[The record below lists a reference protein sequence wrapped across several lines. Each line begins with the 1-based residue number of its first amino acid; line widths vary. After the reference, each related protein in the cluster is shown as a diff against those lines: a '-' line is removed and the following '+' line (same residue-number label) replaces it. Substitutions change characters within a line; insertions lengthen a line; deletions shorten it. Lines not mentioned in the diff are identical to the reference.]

1 MATTVL
7 NTKISE
13 VINKISNTSNLVT
26 TNVLNTKIN
35 EVENKIS
42 YHDKQIT
49 TPKFNKLIAERFV
62 ARLKQA
68 NLVTEADSDNKLT
81 ILNRPITANETKN
94 LEDQKKLDCLITN
107 GYKFS
112 LGGMNFTSNDGS
124 QNMFF
129 YQRTLDTFELKK
141 KDKGTDYVLNWKSNK
156 AYNFKLKP
164 LYTAFLHSIKVSG
177 YRIKIKFDKDPLAV
191 EQYNYLSKIVNV
203 SIVYDLHTWSRN
215 PTNNF

>member
-112 LGGMNFTSNDGS
+112 LGGLNFTSNDGS

-129 YQRTLDTFELKK
+129 L
-141 KDKGTDYVLNWKSNK
+141 
-156 AYNFKLKP
+156 
-164 LYTAFLHSIKVSG
+164 
-177 YRIKIKFDKDPLAV
+177 
-191 EQYNYLSKIVNV
+191 
-203 SIVYDLHTWSRN
+203 
-215 PTNNF
+215 PTNT

>member
-129 YQRTLDTFELKK
+129 LL
-141 KDKGTDYVLNWKSNK
+141 
-156 AYNFKLKP
+156 
-164 LYTAFLHSIKVSG
+164 
-177 YRIKIKFDKDPLAV
+177 
-191 EQYNYLSKIVNV
+191 
-203 SIVYDLHTWSRN
+203 
-215 PTNNF
+215 TNT

>member
-1 MATTVL
+1 MM
-7 NTKISE
+7 
-13 VINKISNTSNLVT
+13 
-26 TNVLNTKIN
+26 
-35 EVENKIS
+35 
-42 YHDKQIT
+42 D
-49 TPKFNKLIAERFV
+49 
-62 ARLKQA
+62 LK
-68 NLVTEADSDNKLT
+68 T
-81 ILNRPITANETKN
+81 
-94 LEDQKKLDCLITN
+94 C
-107 GYKFS
+107 
-112 LGGMNFTSNDGS
+112 
-124 QNMFF
+124 FF

-215 PTNNF
+215 PANNF